1 MRRTAQCPPTSKPP
15 LEHGDVPNQ
24 KKSQVVVS
32 GPSAATVTVV
42 SRSKASD
49 LDSRPP
55 ASFSPPSI
63 SVRPVSGLISGFN
76 HFPFQGRLARVDS
89 QQLRHG
95 APLNISNGIQAL
107 RQPRPGLHS
116 DNRIQ
121 IIHQPFDNKSNHNFS
136 AEFSRFHVSEINVT
150 PADDSEHEDVESSI
164 VHIKEEMPEEV
175 SDDDDAANGSDS
187 GEEKETTPTGQAIE
201 VSKQPLDDHSV
212 LRGIEKP
219 GSPEKKR
226 RSAFVCESLD
236 TYLEE
241 NKPAQPDK
249 CDPFDFKKKEEER
262 ATPTASVCTN
272 EEDMKSMV
280 VGCFRYFMFE
290 SLRDMKGHVLSTAM
304 SKMAKGKSF
313 DKEPSRMRGF
323 RRKFGTTETIAVRHA
338 GDRHKWKSG
347 RHHARGIKKEAFRKL
362 GFTVKVKVDKKEEK
376 PTLVHCCA
384 EVPTAVKPADKYKH
398 MKVAAH
404 RLSSAQTLTRAVT
417 LKVLKTLTVIERKG
431 KKVSLRR
438 AASEQS
444 QKRKLNDSLEFV
456 NETLPEK
463 QYDYDDTFALNTRKL
478 PEPCVAEG
486 KKFCGRDSCRLGCIC
501 QALMKCKWKRIVDK
515 RHCGQAS
522 CIFGCVCRELKKYD
536 LKNQVALLKCFY

>member
-1 MRRTAQCPPTSKPP
+1 MFTLQRSLITEDYFPGDESDDSSDSEEIAQRFRSKVFNMMRRTAQGPPTSNPP
-15 LEHGDVPNQ
+15 LEHGGLPNP
-24 KKSQVVVS
+24 KKSPGIVS
-32 GPSAATVTVV
+32 VPSTVVV
-42 SRSKASD
+42 SRSKVSTD

-55 ASFSPPSI
+55 ASFSPPYI

-95 APLNISNGIQAL
+95 APLNITNGIQPL
-107 RQPRPGLHS
+107 RQPRPVLHS

-150 PADDSEHEDVESSI
+150 PADDSEHDDVESAI

-175 SDDDDAANGSDS
+175 SDDDDGADDSDS
-187 GEEKETTPTGQAIE
+187 GDEKESTQTAIAEASE

-249 CDPFDFKKKEEER
+249 CDPFDFKKREEER
-262 ATPTASVCTN
+262 ATPTTSVCTN
-272 EEDMKSMV
+272 EDDMKSMV

-313 DKEPSRMRGF
+313 EKEPSRMRGF

-347 RHHARGIKKEAFRKL
+347 RHHARDA
-362 GFTVKVKVDKKEEK
+362 V
-376 PTLVHCCA
+376 A
-384 EVPTAVKPADKYKH
+384 ERY
-398 MKVAAH
+398 
-404 RLSSAQTLTRAVT
+404 RRAVSDLVST
-417 LKVLKTLTVIERKG
+417 L
-431 KKVSLRR
+431 
-438 AASEQS
+438 
-444 QKRKLNDSLEFV
+444 
-456 NETLPEK
+456 
-463 QYDYDDTFALNTRKL
+463 
-478 PEPCVAEG
+478 
-486 KKFCGRDSCRLGCIC
+486 
-501 QALMKCKWKRIVDK
+501 
-515 RHCGQAS
+515 
-522 CIFGCVCRELKKYD
+522 
-536 LKNQVALLKCFY
+536 